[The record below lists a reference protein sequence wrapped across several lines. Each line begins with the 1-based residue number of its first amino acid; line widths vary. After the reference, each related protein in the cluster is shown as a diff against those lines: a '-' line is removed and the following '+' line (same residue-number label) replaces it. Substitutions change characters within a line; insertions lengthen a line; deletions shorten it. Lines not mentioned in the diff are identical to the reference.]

1 MPEYIH
7 QLGRW
12 PEFHWNYEAFADKL
26 AQIRHSQG
34 RLMGRMESFGFRFRQ
49 ESLLKTLTSDA
60 VKTSEIEGEH
70 LDTDQV
76 RSSLARR
83 LGIEIAALKPA
94 DRHVDGVV
102 EMLLDATGNYQAPLT
117 AERLFAWHRSLF
129 PTGASGMRRIPVG
142 QWRDDA
148 HGPMQ
153 VVSGAIGRE
162 RIHFE
167 APAANRIEKEME
179 AFFDWFNQP
188 NDTDWV
194 LKAAYSHL
202 WFLTIHPFEDG
213 NGRIA
218 RAIADLALARSEQ
231 SDQRFYSMSAQIRIE
246 RSGYYHIL
254 EWSQKGTLDITPW
267 LRWFLDCLGHAIGSA
282 QSTLDGVVHRA
293 QFWESIQDFAL
304 NERQRLMLDRLL
316 DGFAGKLTTTKWAAL
331 AKCSQ
336 DTASR
341 DILPLVERGIL
352 RRGEGGGRST
362 SYELARNPPPQPPA

>member
-1 MPEYIH
+1 MREYIH
-7 QLGRW
+7 QLTQW
-12 PEFHWNYEAFADKL
+12 PEFRWNYGSFADNL
-26 AQIRHSQG
+26 AQVRHSQG
-34 RLMGRMESFGFRFRQ
+34 RLLGRMEAFGFNFQQ
-49 ESLLKTLTSDA
+49 ESLLKTLTSDV
-60 VKTSEIEGEH
+60 VKTSEIEGEQ
-70 LDTDQV
+70 LDTEQV

-83 LGIEIAALKPA
+83 LGIEIAALKPS

-129 PTGASGMRRIPVG
+129 PTASSGMRRIQTG

-148 HGPMQ
+148 QGPMQ
-153 VVSGAIGRE
+153 VISGPIGRE

-167 APAANRIEKEME
+167 APPANLIEKEMGS
-179 AFFDWFNQP
+179 FFDWFNQP

-194 LKAAYSHL
+194 LKSARAHL

-231 SDQRFYSMSAQIRIE
+231 SAQRYYSMSAQIRIE

-254 EWSQKGTLDITPW
+254 ESSQKGSMDITPW
-267 LRWFLDCLGHAIGSA
+267 LNWFLDCLGHAIASA
-282 QSTLDGVVHRA
+282 QSTLDGVLNRA
-293 QFWESIQDFAL
+293 KFWESIQNQGDLTL
-304 NERQRLMLDRLL
+304 NERQRHMLNRLL
-316 DGFAGKLTTTKWAAL
+316 DGFTGKLTTTKWAAL

-336 DTASR
+336 DTAHR

-352 RRGEGGGRST
+352 IRGASGGRST
-362 SYELARNPPPQPPA
+362 SYELAPHPPA

>member
-1 MPEYIH
+1 MCEYIH
-7 QLGRW
+7 QLAQW
-12 PEFHWNYEAFADKL
+12 PEFHWNYGAFADEL
-26 AQIRHSQG
+26 AQVRHQQG
-34 RLMGRMESFGFRFRQ
+34 RLLGRMESFGFHFQQ
-49 ESLLKTLTSDA
+49 ESLLKTLTSDV
-60 VKTSEIEGEH
+60 VKTSEIEGEQ
-70 LDTDQV
+70 LDTEQV

-83 LGIEIAALKPA
+83 LGIEIAALKPS

-129 PTGASGMRRIPVG
+129 PTASSGMRRIQTG

-148 HGPMQ
+148 QGPMQ
-153 VVSGAIGRE
+153 VISGPIGRE

-167 APAANRIEKEME
+167 APPANLIEKEMGS
-179 AFFDWFNQP
+179 FFDWFNQP

-194 LKAAYSHL
+194 LKSARAHL

-231 SDQRFYSMSAQIRIE
+231 SAQRYYSMSAQIRIE
-246 RSGYYHIL
+246 RSGYYNIL
-254 EWSQKGTLDITPW
+254 ESSQKGSMDITPW
-267 LRWFLDCLGHAIGSA
+267 LQWFLDCLGHAIASA
-282 QSTLDGVVHRA
+282 QNTLDGVLNRA
-293 QFWESIQDFAL
+293 KFWESIQNQGDLTL
-304 NERQRLMLDRLL
+304 NERQRHMLNRLL
-316 DGFAGKLTTTKWAAL
+316 DGFTGKLTTTKWAAL

-336 DTASR
+336 DTAHR

-352 RRGEGGGRST
+352 IRGASGGRST
-362 SYELARNPPPQPPA
+362 SYELAPHPPA

>member
-1 MPEYIH
+1 MYRYIH
-7 QLGRW
+7 QLPGW
-12 PEFHWNYEAFADKL
+12 PEFQWNYGALADKL
-26 AQIRHSQG
+26 AEIRHRQG
-34 RLMGRMESFGFRFRQ
+34 RLLGRMEGFGFHFQQ
-49 ESLLKTLTSDA
+49 ESLLKTLTTDV
-60 VKTSEIEGEH
+60 VKTSEIEGEL
-70 LDTDQV
+70 LDTDEV

-83 LGIEIAALKPA
+83 LGIEIAALKPS

-129 PTGASGMRRIPVG
+129 PTGASGMRRIRTG
-142 QWRDDA
+142 AWRDDSQ
-148 HGPMQ
+148 GPMQ
-153 VVSGAIGRE
+153 VISGAIGRE

-167 APAANRIEKEME
+167 APPANLLDREM
-179 AFFDWFNQP
+179 ARFLDWFNQP

-194 LKAAYSHL
+194 LKAARAHL

-231 SDQRFYSMSAQIRIE
+231 SSQRFYSMSAQIRIE
-246 RSGYYHIL
+246 RGGYYHIL
-254 EWSQKGTLDITPW
+254 EWSQKGALDITPW
-267 LRWFLDCLGHAIGSA
+267 LNWFLDCLGRAIQSA
-282 QSTLDGVVHRA
+282 QSTLDGVLHRA
-293 QFWESIQDFAL
+293 KFWESIQSFSL
-304 NERQRLMLDRLL
+304 NPRQHHMLNRLL
-316 DGFAGKLTTTKWAAL
+316 DGFQGKLTTTKWAAL

-352 RRGEGGGRST
+352 IRGPGGGRST
-362 SYELARNPPPQPPA
+362 SYELARPA